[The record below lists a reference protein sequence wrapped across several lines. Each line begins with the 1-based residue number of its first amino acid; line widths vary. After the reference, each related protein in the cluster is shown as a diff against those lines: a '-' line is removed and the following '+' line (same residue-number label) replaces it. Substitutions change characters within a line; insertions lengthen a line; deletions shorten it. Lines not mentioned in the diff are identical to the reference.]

1 MSSLL
6 PPPKARWPRE
16 QLRGLLEWS
25 RLWLLRLATE
35 NIGLKGMSF
44 GLALAIWALLQSEQ
58 VVERRTRVKVQYDWP
73 EELVRVDEVPRWISV
88 TVSGPQGRVRAV
100 ERRSLRMSVDLS
112 EAERGQVPIDFTD
125 LRVEGLPDSLK
136 ITQITPPMAEVE
148 LDRKMRQTVHVRPTV
163 IGEPVEGWTRGTIK
177 VEPESIEIE
186 GPASLLR
193 ELTEVST
200 EIVNI
205 SGRKGNV
212 EADVGLSLP
221 ARTLRPT
228 VDAPVHVRVAVEALM
243 DNRTF
248 TDVPVFVPNGWA
260 VDPPLARYV
269 TVHGPIREVTAI
281 RSERV
286 SVMVTIPD
294 ATLKEPQVLRWQRND
309 PDTPLA
315 VVNLGAS
322 DQIKIEE
329 MGPDRFTLRPLVEP
343 VAPPP
348 Q

>member
-6 PPPKARWPRE
+6 PPPKPNRRGE
-16 QLRGLLEWS
+16 RLRGFLETNRVWV
-25 RLWLLRLATE
+25 LRLVTE
-35 NIGLKGMSF
+35 NFGLKGMSL

-73 EELVRVDEVPRWISV
+73 EDLVRVDEVPRWISV
-88 TVSGPQGRVRAV
+88 TVSGAQGRVRAV
-100 ERRSLRMSVDLS
+100 ERRSLRMKVDLS
-112 EAERGQVPIDFTD
+112 DAERGQVPIDFTD
-125 LRVEGLPDSLK
+125 LRVQGLPDSLK

-205 SGRKGNV
+205 SGSKDNV

-221 ARTLRPT
+221 ARTLKPT
-228 VDAPVHVRVAVEALM
+228 VDAPVHVRVAVEAMM

-260 VDPPLARYV
+260 VDPPRARYV
-269 TVHGPIREVTAI
+269 TVFGPIRDVTAI
-281 RSERV
+281 RSEKV

-294 ATLKEPQVLRWQRND
+294 ANATEPQVLRWHRND

-315 VVNLGAS
+315 VVNLGPS
-322 DQIKIEE
+322 DQIRVEE
-329 MGPDRFTLRPLVEP
+329 MGPDRFTLRPLEKPVE
-343 VAPPP
+343 PPP

>member
-1 MSSLL
+1 MSQL
-6 PPPKARWPRE
+6 PPPPPSPWSRE
-16 QLRGLLEWS
+16 RLRGVLEVS
-25 RLWLLRLATE
+25 RVWLIRLATE

-73 EELVRVDEVPRWISV
+73 EKLVRVDEVPRWISV

-100 ERRSLRMSVDLS
+100 ERRSLQMKVDLS
-112 EAERGQVPIDFTD
+112 MAERGQVPIDFTE

-136 ITQITPPMAEVE
+136 ITQVTPPMAEVE
-148 LDRKMRQTVHVRPTV
+148 LDAKMRQTVHVRPSV
-163 IGEPVEGWTRGTIK
+163 IGEPVEGWSRGTIT

-205 SGRKGNV
+205 SGTKDTV
-212 EADVGLSLP
+212 EADVGLNLP
-221 ARTLRPT
+221 ARTLKPT

-248 TDVPVFVPNGWA
+248 TNVPVFVPNGWA
-260 VDPPLARYV
+260 VDPPSARYV
-269 TVHGPIREVTAI
+269 TVYGPIRELTAI
-281 RSERV
+281 RSDKV

-294 ATLKEPQVLRWQRND
+294 EQQREPQVLRWQRND
-309 PDTPLA
+309 PDSPLA
-315 VVNLGAS
+315 VVNLGPS
-322 DQIKIEE
+322 DQIRVEE
-329 MGPDRFTLRPLVEP
+329 MGPDRFTLRPLDEP
-343 VAPPP
+343 EPTPPE
-348 Q
+348 